1 MIVFDLQCECGFC
14 FEGWF
19 KDHDDFENQ
28 LATGLLSCPGCGDV
42 RGIRKILSPVIY
54 SKGSAKAAALEISS
68 STGRDGEDVTR
79 AIENTLR
86 TLRQF
91 VEHNFEDVGAEFAV
105 KSLKIHYGTEEP
117 KNIRGVVTPAE
128 EDLLRK
134 EGIDFFKIPLP
145 GKKEDDNT
153 H

>member
-1 MIVFDLQCECGFC
+1 MIAFDLQCECGLF

-28 LATGLLSCPGCGDV
+28 VAEGLLSCPQCGV
-42 RGIRKILSPVIY
+42 SHCIRKILSPVMY
-54 SKGSAKAAALEISS
+54 SKS
-68 STGRDGEDVTR
+68 STREVSLQSGKSAVTNEENLTR
-79 AIENTLR
+79 AVENTLR
-86 TLRQF
+86 NLQQF

-105 KSLKIHYGTEEP
+105 KSLKIHYGNEEP
-117 KNIRGVVTPAE
+117 KNIRGVVTEAE

-134 EGIDFFKIPLP
+134 EGIDFLKIPLLN
-145 GKKEDDNT
+145 KNDENK

>member
-105 KSLKIHYGTEEP
+105 KSLDPLRHGRAEKYQRSRHPGG
-117 KNIRGVVTPAE
+117 RGSSAE
-128 EDLLRK
+128 RGDR
-134 EGIDFFKIPLP
+134 FF
-145 GKKEDDNT
+145 
-153 H
+153 